1 MDGWEAWNEW
11 EWQEFNDLMQKMELV
26 DQKYR
31 SGSRNRRE
39 NSPIMR
45 EKRGTVG
52 RGVDLGVE
60 KLNTTLRL
68 VNL

>member
-1 MDGWEAWNEW
+1 M
-11 EWQEFNDLMQKMELV
+11 MQKMELV

-39 NSPIMR
+39 KSPIMR

-52 RGVDLGVE
+52 IRVGLGVE

>member
-11 EWQEFNDLMQKMELV
+11 EWRGFNDLMQKMEPV

-31 SGSRNRRE
+31 RGSRNRRE
-39 NSPIMR
+39 KSPIMR

-52 RGVDLGVE
+52 IRVDLGVE